1 MDYRI
6 AAKVIENRIKAVLP
20 KLINNIQAAF
30 MKGRFIGENIR
41 LIDCMVLYM
50 LHGIIHQV
58 YYFSD
63 ISKKAFDS
71 LEWPFNLDTSRF
83 LGGFGTSIINWV
95 RIFNWRIDSCLLDG
109 RLNNFSSREEV
120 SGKPATF
127 RHIVSFWRQRY
138 WPRQSEAIG
147 T

>member
-63 ISKKAFDS
+63 ISKQAFDS
-71 LEWPFNLDTSRF
+71 LKWPFNLDTSRF

-95 RIFNWRIDSCLLDG
+95 RIFN
-109 RLNNFSSREEV
+109 
-120 SGKPATF
+120 
-127 RHIVSFWRQRY
+127 
-138 WPRQSEAIG
+138 
-147 T
+147 

>member
-50 LHGIIHQV
+50 LHGMIHQV
-58 YYFSD
+58 YYFSE
-63 ISKKAFDS
+63 ISKKR
-71 LEWPFNLDTSRF
+71 L
-83 LGGFGTSIINWV
+83 I
-95 RIFNWRIDSCLLDG
+95 
-109 RLNNFSSREEV
+109 RLNGRSIWILNAFGGVLVHQLS
-120 SGKPATF
+120 
-127 RHIVSFWRQRY
+127 
-138 WPRQSEAIG
+138 IG
-147 T
+147 